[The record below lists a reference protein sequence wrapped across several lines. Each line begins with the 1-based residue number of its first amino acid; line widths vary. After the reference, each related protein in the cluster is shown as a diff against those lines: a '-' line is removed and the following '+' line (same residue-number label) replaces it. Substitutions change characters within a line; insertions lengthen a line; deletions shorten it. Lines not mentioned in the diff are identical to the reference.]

1 MLGFS
6 LRCPSLRNTIVVAVV
21 CALLALSQSTQVY
34 TFWAGRLGTWGLA
47 LGLTLPTWA
56 LIFACAPVIA
66 WLARTYTF
74 AAQDRARSA
83 AIHVIAGLLFAFVHN
98 ASITLIYSLL
108 LAHYTPALNN
118 FTDRFRITLSYMF
131 YQDVL
136 AYGVLLATFLAL
148 HYADLRAQLAEA
160 RLTALRAQLNPH
172 FFFNT
177 LNAVSTLALQ
187 GRRDDVAEIVGRLGD
202 LMRTALHEEAQEVPL
217 STELL
222 FVEDYLAIQ
231 HVRFSDRLDVQKT
244 IAPETLDAAVP
255 SLVLQP
261 ILENAVE
268 HGMAR
273 DAGPISVSIMVARR
287 GDDLLVE
294 VSDTGPGFAAG
305 MRKEGIGLANTR
317 ARLRELYGN
326 RCRFEYGNLPGG
338 GASVRMS
345 IPFRCIPATAT
356 GRVAAHEDGLEA
368 PSTRPGDS
376 EDRDAWRTI
385 THEVGAGSNPHSSRR

>member
-6 LRCPSLRNTIVVAVV
+6 LRCPSLRNTVVVTVV

-56 LIFACAPVIA
+56 LIAACAPVIA

-83 AIHVIAGLLFAFVHN
+83 AIHVIAGLLFAFIHN

-231 HVRFSDRLDVQKT
+231 RVRFSDRLQVQKT

-261 ILENAVE
+261 LLENVVE

-273 DAGPISVSIMVARR
+273 DAGPISVNITVARR

-305 MRKEGIGLANTR
+305 MRREGIGLANTR

-345 IPFRCIPATAT
+345 IPFRCIPAAAT
-356 GRVAAHEDGLEA
+356 GRVAAHEDGARSAEHEA
-368 PSTRPGDS
+368 GRLRGP
-376 EDRDAWRTI
+376 
-385 THEVGAGSNPHSSRR
+385 RRVADYHT

>member
-6 LRCPSLRNTIVVAVV
+6 LRCPSLRNTVVVAVV
-21 CALLALSQSTQVY
+21 CALLALSQSTNMY
-34 TFWAGRLGTWGLA
+34 TFWAGRVGTWGLA
-47 LGLTLPTWA
+47 LALTVPTWV
-56 LIFACAPVIA
+56 LIAACAPLIA
-66 WLARTYTF
+66 WLVRTYTF

-83 AIHVIAGLLFAFVHN
+83 IVHVIAGLLFALVHN

-108 LAHYTPALNN
+108 AANYTPALDN
-118 FTDRFRITLSYMF
+118 FADRFRITLSYMF

-160 RLTALRAQLNPH
+160 RVTALRAQLNPH

-202 LMRTALHEEAQEVPL
+202 LMRTALHEETQEVPL
-217 STELL
+217 STELV

-231 HVRFSDRLDVQKT
+231 RVRFSDRLRVQKT

-255 SLVLQP
+255 SLLLQP

-268 HGMAR
+268 HGMKR
-273 DAGPISVSIMVARR
+273 DEGPISVNINVARR

-294 VSDTGPGFAAG
+294 VADTGPGFSAG

-326 RCRFEYGNLPGG
+326 RCRFEYGNLQGG

-345 IPFRCIPATAT
+345 IPFRSVPAAAT
-356 GRVAAHEDGLEA
+356 DRLAAHEDGPEA
-368 PSTRPGDS
+368 PSARPRDS
-376 EDRDAWRTI
+376 EDPDAWLPI
-385 THEVGAGSNPHSSRR
+385 THEVGAGSNPHRNRR